1 MPQDIEACTRHVGDK
16 ADNPF
21 ALCQWMKKES
31 RGYFAHGESFDLA
44 GETAAFAEAGSPGTQ
59 AVIPGVHIFQAGEW
73 QGEHYP
79 PEALAEMVENFN
91 RFSSGPDP
99 LVHVPVVIGHEEE
112 QDLLGNTGIPAVGHV
127 EALGQRGPN
136 LFADLSQI
144 FPRIADLI
152 EAGAYDHVSAEI
164 YPPDHLPEGVD
175 GARGHMLRRVALLGG
190 ALPHLKDL
198 ESYRGQLQ
206 RHAEKSRHT
215 PRVTLHPLRKT
226 WQDTA
231 GAWACFSEVRKM
243 ADDATTQIAEQA
255 IRDAYPDLPDE
266 LIQSFTPD
274 QLSILAGS
282 MAGQAAPAAAPEEA
296 PGMEAS
302 PGEAEPGSVE
312 MQDDLGGVLSQ
323 EGAAGAQPGRDEMIT
338 QLVGVGEDPAALQA
352 MSDEDLQALYEQRIG
367 MGGEAGEGA
376 MPMAEVLSQEAGGA
390 AVLPGGQWPSM
401 TPMAE
406 PESLETSMPTMESPV
421 ASPAGAPRQP
431 TKVTMTQHFSE
442 ARVAALEAR
451 LKAAE
456 AFARRAEQ
464 MARRKHAE
472 GQRGLVRAFC
482 ERLVREGKAPPAE
495 VEFGKRGEPIG
506 PTAFALCTADTVR
519 KFSEHGN
526 RSALEVLMAKLDE
539 RPARYFGEQVPDPLG
554 QGAPGGLLAPARER
568 ELLAHTRAGRRL
580 LAERDAQQENHR
592 AFAEALGQ
600 VIRGKLG
607 R

>member
-1 MPQDIEACTRHVGDK
+1 
-16 ADNPF
+16 
-21 ALCQWMKKES
+21 
-31 RGYFAHGESFDLA
+31 
-44 GETAAFAEAGSPGTQ
+44 
-59 AVIPGVHIFQAGEW
+59 
-73 QGEHYP
+73 
-79 PEALAEMVENFN
+79 
-91 RFSSGPDP
+91 
-99 LVHVPVVIGHEEE
+99 
-112 QDLLGNTGIPAVGHV
+112 
-127 EALGQRGPN
+127 
-136 LFADLSQI
+136 
-144 FPRIADLI
+144 
-152 EAGAYDHVSAEI
+152 
-164 YPPDHLPEGVD
+164 
-175 GARGHMLRRVALLGG
+175 
-190 ALPHLKDL
+190 
-198 ESYRGQLQ
+198 
-206 RHAEKSRHT
+206 
-215 PRVTLHPLRKT
+215 
-226 WQDTA
+226 
-231 GAWACFSEVRKM
+231 M

-266 LIQSFTPD
+266 LIQSFTPE

-312 MQDDLGGVLSQ
+312 MQDDLGGDL
-323 EGAAGAQPGRDEMIT
+323 GAAGATPGRDEMIT

-352 MSDEDLQALYEQRIG
+352 MTDEDLLALYQQRIG

-376 MPMAEVLSQEAGGA
+376 
-390 AVLPGGQWPSM
+390 

-406 PESLETSMPTMESPV
+406 LPPSTSMPTMPATMPMAEAESLEDTMPSMDSAV
-421 ASPAGAPRQP
+421 ATPAGAPRQP

-464 MARRKHAE
+464 LARRKHAE
-472 GQRGLVRAFC
+472 GQRALVRSFC
-482 ERLVREGKAPPAE
+482 ERLVRENKVSAAE

-506 PTAFALCTADTVR
+506 HIAFALVTADTVR

-554 QGAPGGLLAPARER
+554 QGAPGGLLAPERER

-580 LAERDAQQENHR
+580 LAERETQAENHR

-607 R
+607 GR